1 MMTTPDELL
10 PVTPDRNSPE
20 RKRARLLRRFDE
32 FAEAA
37 AAATPGGWHRT
48 HGVIASIDSHIHDD
62 RKTVDTY
69 RYVVATADVA
79 RVNLMGHEPDIA
91 RESANA
97 RWITLASPRNIL
109 SLIDTVREQLENDD
123 LLADANGHYS
133 SVQLEEMK
141 ATASHSLPG
150 DVGERERWTLEELLD
165 DIEDEWIDHYLRC
178 GI

>member
-1 MMTTPDELL
+1 MSKDETLL

-48 HGVIASIDSHIHDD
+48 HGVIASVVTHIHDD
-62 RKTVDTY
+62 RKNVDVD

-109 SLIDTVREQLENDD
+109 SLIDAFREHLK
-123 LLADANGHYS
+123 GP
-133 SVQLEEMK
+133 K
-141 ATASHSLPG
+141 P
-150 DVGERERWTLEELLD
+150 
-165 DIEDEWIDHYLRC
+165 
-178 GI
+178 